1 MLNSN
6 LTLSQSLE
14 LMIKAKQDNDIK
26 DILVLLSDAINN
38 GKCVETVLLK
48 YKNFL
53 GNSSILFLKLGI
65 ENGNI
70 KEAIN
75 SLVELQYEEKKSN
88 EKFNDLIRYPIVLI
102 VSLFISIWM
111 IFIFVIP
118 NFEYIFKM
126 TNGNLPL
133 STEVLL
139 WIKDIFENHFLFIAI
154 LIIIFIFL
162 VNTLYLKYRY
172 NFDKFIIM
180 KIPIISELIKS
191 YLFFRL
197 FLSISIIVNS
207 KYQFQTA
214 IYHSKSIIGNLYIQ
228 KLMEK
233 ILIMIKNGSSI
244 AKSFERSFIFDDLT
258 IRLLYIAEQTNN
270 YESILNHISSYYKQK
285 FKNSVKVFSSILQP
299 LIIFLIAL
307 IVLWII
313 FAVMLPIWNLSSIIQ

>member
-6 LTLSQSLE
+6 LTLSQSIE
-14 LMIKAKQDNDIK
+14 LMLKTKQDNDIK

-38 GKCVETVLLK
+38 GKCVENTLSK
-48 YKNFL
+48 YKSFL

-75 SLVELQYEEKKSN
+75 SLVELQLEDKISYEKL
-88 EKFNDLIRYPIVLI
+88 NDLIRYPMVLL

-126 TNGNLPL
+126 TNGDLPL

-139 WIKDIFENHFLFIAI
+139 WIKGILENHLLFIVI
-154 LIIIFIFL
+154 LIISIIFL
-162 VNTLYLKYRY
+162 VYTLYLKYRY
-172 NFDKFIIM
+172 SFDKFIIM
-180 KIPIISELIKS
+180 KIPIVSDLIKS

-214 IYHSKSIIGNLYIQ
+214 IYHSKNIIKNLYIQ
-228 KLMEK
+228 KVMEK
-233 ILIMIKNGSSI
+233 ILIMIKNGNSI
-244 AKSFERSFIFDDLT
+244 ASSFESSLTFDDLT

-285 FKNSVKVFSSILQP
+285 FKNSVKIFSSILEP
-299 LIIFLIAL
+299 SIIFLISL